1 MPVTCQFIRPIFA
14 IPAHEIM
21 IHIEPLSQGFG
32 ARVSGFD
39 SQNERSDQVI
49 AALRDAYD
57 LHHMLIFDGCEAM
70 TPRRQVEIVGWF
82 GPIGANSD
90 ANGNPW
96 TVLDNSE
103 PTGSL
108 LLPFHSDMCFTQYP
122 LEGLSLH
129 PLALP
134 EVETSTTFIS
144 NALGWD
150 RLPKDIQDHL
160 RDRTV
165 EHRYEAP
172 PEMQLDWP
180 VLTARHPAC
189 MRHPRTGR
197 SFAYICENYVTEID
211 DLSSSESDAMLKVVF
226 DTLYDPTLHYVHVW
240 QLGDLVV
247 WDNLA
252 LQHART
258 VASPPS
264 TGSRILQR
272 VAIGE
277 HNFPDQLEAA
287 RRMQAA

>member
-1 MPVTCQFIRPIFA
+1 M
-14 IPAHEIM
+14 
-21 IHIEPLSQGFG
+21 HIDPLPQGFG
-32 ARVSGFD
+32 ARVKGFD
-39 SQNERSDQVI
+39 ARDERSEQTI
-49 AALRDAYD
+49 SALRDAYD
-57 LHHMLIFDGCEAM
+57 EHHLLVFEGCEAL
-70 TPRRQVEIVGWF
+70 TPQRQVEIVGWF
-82 GPIGANSD
+82 GPVGANSD

-108 LLPFHSDMCFTQYP
+108 LLPFHSDICFVEHP

-144 NALGWD
+144 NAVGWD
-150 RLPKDIQDHL
+150 RLPTEIQDHL
-160 RDRTV
+160 RHRTV

-172 PEMQLDWP
+172 EEMQLDWP

-189 MRHPRTGR
+189 MRHRRTGR
-197 SFAYICENYVTEID
+197 PFAFICENYVTEID
-211 DLSSSESDAMLKVVF
+211 DLSRSESDAMLKVIF
-226 DTLYDPTLHYVHVW
+226 DTIYAPAAHYVHVW
-240 QLGDLVV
+240 QLGDLLV

-272 VAIGE
+272 VAIGA
-277 HNFPDQLEAA
+277 HNFPDQLEAVRQA
-287 RRMQAA
+287 QAA